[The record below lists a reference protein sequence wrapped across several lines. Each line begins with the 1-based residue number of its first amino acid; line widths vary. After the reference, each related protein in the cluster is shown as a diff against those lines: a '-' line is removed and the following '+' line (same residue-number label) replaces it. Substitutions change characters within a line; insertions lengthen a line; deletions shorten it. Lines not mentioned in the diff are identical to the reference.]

1 MKMVTEIWNSNI
13 EHNEY
18 NTYKCNEIKVQN
30 MKIILGMNNEV
41 WILIYQR
48 VFMMMKIIVE
58 QEMKSYSWESVESS
72 ECHNHAW

>member
-30 MKIILGMNNEV
+30 MKIILGMNHEV

>member
-30 MKIILGMNNEV
+30 MKIILGMNHEV

-72 ECHNHAW
+72 E

>member
-1 MKMVTEIWNSNI
+1 
-13 EHNEY
+13 
-18 NTYKCNEIKVQN
+18 
-30 MKIILGMNNEV
+30 MKIILGMNHEV

-72 ECHNHAW
+72 E

>member
-1 MKMVTEIWNSNI
+1 MKMVTEICNSNI

-30 MKIILGMNNEV
+30 MKIILGMNHEV

-72 ECHNHAW
+72 E

>member
-18 NTYKCNEIKVQN
+18 NIYKCNEIKVQN
-30 MKIILGMNNEV
+30 MKIILGMNHEV

-72 ECHNHAW
+72 E

>member
-30 MKIILGMNNEV
+30 MKIILGMNHEV

-48 VFMMMKIIVE
+48 VFVMMKIIVE

-72 ECHNHAW
+72 E

>member
-1 MKMVTEIWNSNI
+1 MVTEIWNSNI

-30 MKIILGMNNEV
+30 MKIILGMNHEV

-72 ECHNHAW
+72 E

>member
-18 NTYKCNEIKVQN
+18 NAYKCNEIKVQN
-30 MKIILGMNNEV
+30 MKIILGMNHEV

-72 ECHNHAW
+72 E

>member
-30 MKIILGMNNEV
+30 MKIILGMNHEV
-41 WILIYQR
+41 RILIYQR

-72 ECHNHAW
+72 E

>member
-30 MKIILGMNNEV
+30 LKIILGMNHEV

>member
-30 MKIILGMNNEV
+30 LKIILGMNHEV

-72 ECHNHAW
+72 E

>member
-30 MKIILGMNNEV
+30 MKIILGMNHEV

-58 QEMKSYSWESVESS
+58 QEMKSCSWESVESS
-72 ECHNHAW
+72 E

>member
-1 MKMVTEIWNSNI
+1 MVTEIWNSNI

-30 MKIILGMNNEV
+30 MKIILGMNHEV

>member
-30 MKIILGMNNEV
+30 MKIILGMNHEV
-41 WILIYQR
+41 WILIYRYQR
-48 VFMMMKIIVE
+48 VFE

-72 ECHNHAW
+72 E

>member
-30 MKIILGMNNEV
+30 MKIILGMNHEV
-41 WILIYQR
+41 WILIYRYQR

-72 ECHNHAW
+72 E